1 MARVL
6 TQAPRGS
13 NAAAE
18 AQAVQ
23 LLRWCVRNDK
33 PSAMTTATLLLVE
46 QHIDE
51 LKLQVAELRQV
62 PAIREGY

>member
-1 MARVL
+1 MMRVL
-6 TQAPRGS
+6 TQAPRGA
-13 NAAAE
+13 NADAE

-23 LLRWCVRNDK
+23 LLRWSIRNNE
-33 PSAMTTATLLLVE
+33 PSAMTTELLLLVE

-62 PAIREGY
+62 AAIREGY